1 MFEPYLIR
9 KLAVTTAS
17 STRLFSNASFY
28 LHPSGDTA
36 RETEKL
42 LTDHGGNIADSPEL
56 ANYVISSSSL
66 TTNLDK
72 QNVVSN
78 EWVQACIDHNVL
90 LPVEPYLVGKEKLFS
105 SVIFSLGDEFAQTDK
120 EYLFC
125 MMTYYGGCYNESV
138 KECTH
143 YITLVK
149 DKHSLYH
156 EKHKNISP
164 MIKVVS
170 PQWVIDSIRFNKLQP
185 ELNYKYTPDP
195 SLLRLI
201 LPPFEMQDS
210 QNTPNDISSPVL
222 KIITSPIVTRDVTN
236 HTTEPSYPSIT
247 HDSATEHT
255 PTRNFSS
262 QLSQDSV
269 GSMST
274 SPHLS
279 HTSHSALPS
288 FTKVPDLFTEKLLA
302 SPSIIVTPHTPE
314 PAPDVQSE
322 SIPTT
327 NPSQI
332 QTHTHQG
339 REKLGL
345 FHKAILF
352 FDGFIELIGRD
363 AQKEWEKIVM
373 LHGGYVSPIYND
385 RVTHVILRHVMCDAY
400 TRALRDRKL
409 IASAYWLNDVLLKEQ
424 LFPPC
429 CPLHI
434 PIKNPKPKE
443 MSGLSISVSNFEGAE
458 RSTLRDMTSL
468 LGANYT
474 SYLSKKHDFLIT
486 NKAQG
491 IKYTKAK
498 EWNIPVVN
506 FRYLVDALLQPG
518 LPDRVKS
525 MYRNFDTG
533 NRLEINNIDY
543 LKPLL
548 SAWTHSSP

>member
-222 KIITSPIVTRDVTN
+222 KII
-236 HTTEPSYPSIT
+236 
-247 HDSATEHT
+247 
-255 PTRNFSS
+255 
-262 QLSQDSV
+262 
-269 GSMST
+269 
-274 SPHLS
+274 
-279 HTSHSALPS
+279 
-288 FTKVPDLFTEKLLA
+288 LL
-302 SPSIIVTPHTPE
+302 
-314 PAPDVQSE
+314 
-322 SIPTT
+322 
-327 NPSQI
+327 
-332 QTHTHQG
+332 
-339 REKLGL
+339 
-345 FHKAILF
+345 
-352 FDGFIELIGRD
+352 
-363 AQKEWEKIVM
+363 
-373 LHGGYVSPIYND
+373 
-385 RVTHVILRHVMCDAY
+385 
-400 TRALRDRKL
+400 
-409 IASAYWLNDVLLKEQ
+409 
-424 LFPPC
+424 
-429 CPLHI
+429 
-434 PIKNPKPKE
+434 
-443 MSGLSISVSNFEGAE
+443 
-458 RSTLRDMTSL
+458 
-468 LGANYT
+468 
-474 SYLSKKHDFLIT
+474 
-486 NKAQG
+486 
-491 IKYTKAK
+491 
-498 EWNIPVVN
+498 
-506 FRYLVDALLQPG
+506 
-518 LPDRVKS
+518 
-525 MYRNFDTG
+525 
-533 NRLEINNIDY
+533 
-543 LKPLL
+543 
-548 SAWTHSSP
+548 